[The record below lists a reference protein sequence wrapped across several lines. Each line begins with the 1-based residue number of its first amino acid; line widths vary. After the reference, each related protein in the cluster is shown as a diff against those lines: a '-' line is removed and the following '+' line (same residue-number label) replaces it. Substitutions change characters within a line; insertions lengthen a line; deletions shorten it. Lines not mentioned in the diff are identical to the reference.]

1 MADFRSGTP
10 PFSHSSESSFVPV
23 HPGGGG
29 EAGAGGGEEGDF
41 LYMGGGGAGR
51 EEARLQE
58 ELRQRRSLLV
68 AQMEDLRSARELLS
82 QPSIETGIRGV
93 EEWGHG
99 GRRTPGGGCGDGRSS
114 SSSSNLVPVP
124 IEGWGPD
131 DRSPPAGGGRKFTV
145 LRIS

>member
-1 MADFRSGTP
+1 M
-10 PFSHSSESSFVPV
+10 PV

-29 EAGAGGGEEGDF
+29 EAGGGGGEEGDF

-99 GRRTPGGGCGDGRSS
+99 GRRTTGPSPVSS
-114 SSSSNLVPVP
+114 WPVEHY
-124 IEGWGPD
+124 IYHSHY
-131 DRSPPAGGGRKFTV
+131 R
-145 LRIS
+145 